1 MTAVGL
7 AERILYERVFDGY
20 LPYEEPL
27 RVLAAA
33 VVELTAQLAEAD
45 SE

>member
-1 MTAVGL
+1 
-7 AERILYERVFDGY
+7 VFDGY

-33 VVELTAQLAEAD
+33 GGARAAQED
-45 SE
+45 K